1 MSGIHAER
9 TETAGAAGVEG
20 AAASADGS
28 QVSEGLSSGMRWSAI
43 STVGR
48 EASRLIFTVLL
59 ARIIG
64 PEPFGIVAQATVYIG
79 VVGLLLD
86 QGFSSAL
93 IQRRR
98 LEKDL
103 PGAVVTVN
111 LVIGAV
117 LSLATLAVAPLWA
130 DFMSTP
136 QLTLVLAVLAPG
148 LLIRA
153 VAITPRALLLREMAF
168 RKIGIADVGS
178 ALVGGVLGVVVAM
191 LGGSY
196 WALVVQTLSTDA
208 LLAALLLLG
217 AGRWPNLRFRVLRQ
231 IAGFSGRAFAAGL
244 LINSVSR
251 NIDSLLIG
259 RYLGPEPL
267 AFYGM
272 ANRLLLLP
280 VRLVSTTV
288 GGVLFPAF
296 SRLAGKLG
304 TLRIELARAT
314 RVIAVLALPAMAL
327 ISAAAPQLIQVL
339 FGQEW
344 LPAVPIVQVL
354 ALTGA
359 MQTIYQPT
367 TAPLILGLGHARL
380 NLRYAWLTTL
390 VSTVGIVGGLP
401 FGAFGVAVGYTIAT
415 GLLTPVEWLI
425 RRRLLGIT
433 LRGQAAMLWPGVHV
447 AIWTATV
454 YMLIA
459 VIVPGHDLAV
469 LMLGAPAAVLVGAGV
484 LRVAHRV
491 QLVELLHLAHR
502 LTGRDARRNASAQP
516 RRAAE

>member
-1 MSGIHAER
+1 MGEA
-9 TETAGAAGVEG
+9 
-20 AAASADGS
+20 
-28 QVSEGLSSGMRWSAI
+28 LSSGMRWSAI

-64 PEPFGIVAQATVYIG
+64 PEPFGIVAQAMVYIA

-111 LVIGAV
+111 LMIGAV

-168 RKIGIADVGS
+168 RKIGIADVSS
-178 ALVGGVLGVVVAM
+178 ALVGGVLGVIVAE

-208 LLAALLLLG
+208 VLAALLLLG
-217 AGRWPNLRFRVLRQ
+217 AGRWPNLRLRVLRL
-231 IAGFSGRAFAAGL
+231 IVGFSGRAFAAGL

-267 AFYGM
+267 AFYGL

-280 VRLVSTTV
+280 VRLVSTTI

-296 SRLAGKLG
+296 SRLAGDLG
-304 TLRIELARAT
+304 TLRTELARAT
-314 RVIAVLALPAMAL
+314 RVIAVLACPSDGAGLCG
-327 ISAAAPQLIQVL
+327 SAAADPGPFRAGMVARGADRAGARIGRSVADR
-339 FGQEW
+339 
-344 LPAVPIVQVL
+344 LPADHGTADTGPRSCPAQPPLRL
-354 ALTGA
+354 ADHL
-359 MQTIYQPT
+359 
-367 TAPLILGLGHARL
+367 
-380 NLRYAWLTTL
+380 
-390 VSTVGIVGGLP
+390 
-401 FGAFGVAVGYTIAT
+401 
-415 GLLTPVEWLI
+415 
-425 RRRLLGIT
+425 
-433 LRGQAAMLWPGVHV
+433 GVH
-447 AIWTATV
+447 
-454 YMLIA
+454 
-459 VIVPGHDLAV
+459 
-469 LMLGAPAAVLVGAGV
+469 
-484 LRVAHRV
+484 
-491 QLVELLHLAHR
+491 
-502 LTGRDARRNASAQP
+502 GRNR
-516 RRAAE
+516 RRAALWRIRRGGRLHDCHGACSYRSSG

>member
-1 MSGIHAER
+1 
-9 TETAGAAGVEG
+9 
-20 AAASADGS
+20 
-28 QVSEGLSSGMRWSAI
+28 MRWSAI

-48 EASRLIFTVLL
+48 EASRLIFTILL
-59 ARIIG
+59 ARMIG
-64 PEPFGIVAQATVYIG
+64 PEPFGIVAQATVYVG

-98 LEKDL
+98 LENDL

-111 LVIGAV
+111 LVIGAL

-136 QLTLVLAVLAPG
+136 QLTLVLAVLAPD

-178 ALVGGVLGVVVAM
+178 ALFGGVLGVFVAEV
-191 LGGSY
+191 GGSY
-196 WALVVQTLSTDA
+196 WALVVQTLTTDA
-208 LLAALLLLG
+208 MLAVLLLLG
-217 AGRWPNLRFRVLRQ
+217 AGRWPNLRLRVLRQ
-231 IAGFSGRAFAAGL
+231 IASFSGRAFAAGL

-259 RYLGPEPL
+259 RFLGPEPL
-267 AFYGM
+267 AFYGL

-280 VRLVSTTV
+280 VRLASTTI

-296 SRLAGKLG
+296 SRLADDLAG
-304 TLRIELARAT
+304 LRSELARAT

-327 ISAAAPQLIQVL
+327 ISASAPQLIPVL
-339 FGQEW
+339 FGPEW
-344 LPAVPIVQVL
+344 QPAVPIVQVL

-359 MQTIYQPT
+359 FQTIYQPT
-367 TAPLILGLGHARL
+367 TTPLVLGLGRARL
-380 NLRYAWLTTL
+380 NLRYAWLTTV

-401 FGAFGVAVGYTIAT
+401 FGAFGVAVGYTIAA
-415 GLLTPVEWLI
+415 GLLIPVEWLI

-433 LRGQAAMLWPGVHV
+433 LRSQAAMLWPGMHI
-447 AIWTATV
+447 ASWTAAV
-454 YMLIA
+454 YLLIA
-459 VIVPGHDLAV
+459 IIVPGHDLAV
-469 LMLGAPAAVLVGAGV
+469 LMLGAPAAVLVGVGV

-491 QLVELLHLAHR
+491 QLVELQHLAYR
-502 LTGRDARRNASAQP
+502 LIGRDP
-516 RRAAE
+516 RRHATAQLRRTAH